1 MGPQIQHVNDSDRSG
16 FRNFPDF
23 GFQLKM
29 INEDRAGLVNCLP
42 SSNKM
47 LKFKVRK
54 DIVKTYS
61 FKYFINLSFEIMLN
75 SIFIFEFQISPLRSQ
90 CVVTAS

>member
-1 MGPQIQHVNDSDRSG
+1 MGPQIRHINDSDISG

-29 INEDRAGLVNCLP
+29 IYEDRESLFNCLS
-42 SSNKM
+42 SSNRM
-47 LKFKVRK
+47 RK

-61 FKYFINLSFEIMLN
+61 FKYFIIYRNKFK
-75 SIFIFEFQISPLRSQ
+75 
-90 CVVTAS
+90 

>member
-1 MGPQIQHVNDSDRSG
+1 MGPQIRHVNDSDRSG

-29 INEDRAGLVNCLP
+29 INEDQKSLINCLP
-42 SSNKM
+42 SSNRM

-61 FKYFINLSFEIMLN
+61 FKYFINLSIELIFN
-75 SIFIFEFQISPLRSQ
+75 SIFIFVFELSPFRSQ
-90 CVVTAS
+90 RAVTAS